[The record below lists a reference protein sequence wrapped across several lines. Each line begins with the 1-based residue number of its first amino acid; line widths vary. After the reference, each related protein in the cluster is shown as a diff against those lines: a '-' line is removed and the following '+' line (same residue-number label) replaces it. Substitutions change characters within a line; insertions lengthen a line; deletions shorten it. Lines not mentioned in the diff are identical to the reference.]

1 MNELIDP
8 RENIISERFKG
19 IKKIF
24 LVSGFKGGIGKSL
37 ISSLLSL
44 ALNDLGFKTG
54 LLDMDITSS
63 TDHIILG
70 VKDKFPEEKN
80 GILPVEIYGIKFMSF
95 YFFTM
100 SKPFA
105 LRGND
110 IKDAVKELLCVTVWD
125 ELDYLMI
132 DMPPGFS
139 DAALELMRLISNF
152 NVILVKTPS
161 PLSID
166 IVSRMSGIYM
176 DKGFKTITV
185 NNMSKDIYTK
195 NNIRYDASIDDAIG
209 NVSAI
214 KKTQFYEDVLALA
227 SYIIRV

>member
-1 MNELIDP
+1 MTNLIDP
-8 RENIISERFKG
+8 RENIIAERFKDV
-19 IKKIF
+19 KKIF

-37 ISSLLSL
+37 ISSSLSL
-44 ALNDLGFKTG
+44 AMNDLGFKTG

-125 ELDYLMI
+125 KLDCLII

-139 DAALELMRLISNF
+139 DAALELMRLINNF
-152 NVILVKTPS
+152 KVILVRTPS

-166 IVSRMSGIYM
+166 IVSRMSGIYK
-176 DKGFKTITV
+176 DKGFKTIIV
-185 NNMSKDIYTK
+185 NNMSKDTTMG
-195 NNIRYDASIDDAIG
+195 NSIRYDTSIDDAIG
-209 NVSAI
+209 NVTAI
-214 KKTQFYEDVLALA
+214 KKTQFYRDVLSLSSDMIKA
-227 SYIIRV
+227 